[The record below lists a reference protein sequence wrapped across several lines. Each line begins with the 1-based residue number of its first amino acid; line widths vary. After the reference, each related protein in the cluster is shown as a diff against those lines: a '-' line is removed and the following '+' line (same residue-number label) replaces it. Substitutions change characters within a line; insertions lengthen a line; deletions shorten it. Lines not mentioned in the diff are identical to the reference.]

1 MNKILS
7 FSLIYLIGVIISAF
21 SQILLK
27 KSADKSYEK
36 WYQEYLNIR
45 VILAYGIFFC
55 ATLCSVIAFKYIP
68 LSMGPILG
76 ATEYVLVAVL
86 SWVILKEKISRRK
99 FIGLAMIV
107 TGVLIYT
114 L

>member
-1 MNKILS
+1 MNKVVL
-7 FSLIYLIGVIISAF
+7 FSLIYLVGVIISAF

-27 KSADKSYEK
+27 KSANKKYDK
-36 WYQEYLNIR
+36 WYQEYLNVR
-45 VILAYGIFFC
+45 VIVAYGIFFC
-55 ATLCSVIAFKYIP
+55 ATLCSVFAFKYVP

-76 ATEYVLVAVL
+76 ATEYVLVAAL
-86 SWVILKEKISRRK
+86 SWVMLKEKVSRKK
-99 FIGLAMIV
+99 FIGLVMII